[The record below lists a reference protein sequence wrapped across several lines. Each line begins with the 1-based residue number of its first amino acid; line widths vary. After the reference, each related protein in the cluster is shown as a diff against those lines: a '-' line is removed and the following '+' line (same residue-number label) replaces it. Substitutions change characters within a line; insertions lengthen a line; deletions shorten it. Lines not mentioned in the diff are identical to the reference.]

1 MRAARIG
8 RTLPAVSSSMTRR
21 QLLIRTGGAGVA
33 LAGFG
38 LLSQAATADPAAL
51 VAVRRATYASL
62 LVAVDALPAYE
73 IPDQDGLTSRFA
85 ELYATGDEP
94 FRIYVDATLDALAAV
109 GFDRAE
115 PQLAIDALTLV
126 KRPYVSDVDDSHQI
140 LFSV

>member
-1 MRAARIG
+1 
-8 RTLPAVSSSMTRR
+8 MTRR
-21 QLLIRTGGAGVA
+21 QLLVRTGGAGVA

-51 VAVRRATYASL
+51 AAGRRATYASL
-62 LVAVDALPAYE
+62 LAAVDANPLYE
-73 IPDQDGLTSRFA
+73 IPDQDAVVARFA

-94 FRIYVDATLDALAAV
+94 FRAYADATLDALEPV
-109 GFDRAE
+109 GLDRAE

-126 KRPYVSDVDDSHQI
+126 KRPYVSDEDDFHQI

>member
-1 MRAARIG
+1 
-8 RTLPAVSSSMTRR
+8 MTRR
-21 QLLIRTGGAGVA
+21 QLLIRTGGAGVV

-51 VAVRRATYASL
+51 AAGRRRTYASL
-62 LVAVDALPAYE
+62 LVAVDGLPAYE
-73 IPDQDGLTSRFA
+73 IPDQDGLTSRFG

-94 FRIYVDATLDALAAV
+94 FRAYVDATLDALAPV

-126 KRPYVSDVDDSHQI
+126 KRPYVSDEDDSHQI

>member
-1 MRAARIG
+1 MRGRRTR

-51 VAVRRATYASL
+51 ATVRSATYASL
-62 LVAVDALPAYE
+62 LAAVDALPAYE
-73 IPDQDGLTSRFA
+73 IPDQDAVASRFA
-85 ELYATGDEP
+85 EDYATGDAP
-94 FRIYVDATLDALAAV
+94 FRAYVDATLDALEPV
-109 GFDRAE
+109 GLDRAG

-126 KRPYVSDVDDSHQI
+126 KRPYVSDEDDSHQI